1 MKDAM
6 ILLIEDERQIRRF
19 VRSALENEGLRGE
32 RGGNPA

>member
-19 VRSALENEGLRGE
+19 VRSALEKEGLRVRE
-32 RGGNPA
+32 A